1 MPTQKPVNGKL
12 KDALVS
18 YVPVAVLTWA
28 LTILTAGY
36 LGYAKNIDAAF
47 ISSLVTSVLAS
58 YGISRAEKTNDRVK

>member
-1 MPTQKPVNGKL
+1 MTNSKQVNGKL

-36 LGYAKNIDAAF
+36 LGLAKNIDAAF

-58 YGISRAEKTNDRVK
+58 YGISRAEKSNDKLK